1 MTAPET
7 DTLRDKQQGRAM
19 KDESMRERRRNMK
32 QEDRQRREQTGKGR
46 NRAARGRGPRETE
59 PSPRPHQSE
68 GGVEERDHNV
78 GDGQVDDEEAG
89 GRVHPLVFEDDMTD
103 QNVAK
108 EREDD
113 DERVSHDKQ
122 GFHRGVLGLGPI
134 APPAHEV
141 LPV

>member
-1 MTAPET
+1 
-7 DTLRDKQQGRAM
+7 
-19 KDESMRERRRNMK
+19 MK
-32 QEDRQRREQTGKGR
+32 QEDRQRGEQTGKGI
-46 NRAARGRGPRETE
+46 NLATKGRGPRVTE

-68 GGVEERDHNV
+68 GGVEERDHDV
-78 GDGQVDDEEAG
+78 GNSQVDDEEAG

-103 QNVAK
+103 QNVAE
-108 EREDD
+108 EREND

-141 LPV
+141 LPVREGIVVPEEVRGIGAR